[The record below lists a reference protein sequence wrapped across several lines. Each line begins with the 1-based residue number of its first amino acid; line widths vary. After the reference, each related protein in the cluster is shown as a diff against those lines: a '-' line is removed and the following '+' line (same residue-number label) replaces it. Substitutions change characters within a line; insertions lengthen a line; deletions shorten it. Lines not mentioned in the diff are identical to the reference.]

1 MPFKALS
8 HLLLAANVSAETTKV
23 GTWDREGFY
32 TKQAIVAGE
41 GVSAQGARIAM
52 SLPSGCVEP
61 FSGSFLDARL
71 ALSTDNIGF
80 LFFPRGGAGKAIE
93 AEAFKPELLG
103 VTSKQAS
110 LVQLPGQASQRGR
123 AEEELSV
130 PKARRV
136 GPGLGSSFSLGG
148 FNSPLSGQIEGLLP
162 KSPTEA

>member
-1 MPFKALS
+1 M
-8 HLLLAANVSAETTKV
+8 
-23 GTWDREGFY
+23 
-32 TKQAIVAGE
+32 
-41 GVSAQGARIAM
+41 
-52 SLPSGCVEP
+52 EP

-80 LFFPRGGAGKAIE
+80 LFFSQGRSWEAIE
-93 AEAFKPELLG
+93 ADAFKPELLG

-110 LVQLPGQASQRGR
+110 LVQLPGQAGQRGR

-136 GPGLGSSFSLGG
+136 GPGLSSSFSLGG
-148 FNSPLSGQIEGLLP
+148 FNSPLSGQIESLLP